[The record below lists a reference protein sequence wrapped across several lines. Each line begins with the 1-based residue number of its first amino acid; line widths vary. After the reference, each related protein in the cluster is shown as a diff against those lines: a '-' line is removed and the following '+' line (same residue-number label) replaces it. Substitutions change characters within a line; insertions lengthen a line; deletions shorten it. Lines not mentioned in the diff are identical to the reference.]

1 MDGDAHGQVFKTY
14 VLREL
19 TWMLSGS
26 KDSAKVA
33 FDIVFYGNDEEQ
45 EEKVEV

>member
-1 MDGDAHGQVFKTY
+1 
-14 VLREL
+14 
-19 TWMLSGS
+19 MLSGS

-33 FDIVFYGNDEEQ
+33 PDIVFYGNDEEQ